1 VGAVETLPILP
12 LRNAVLFPAAVVPIN
27 VGRARSV
34 RLVEELAH
42 TEVRLIAVVTQR
54 SPETEDPALNDL
66 YTTGTV
72 ARIVKVIKL
81 GASNYSVL
89 LQGIARME
97 PRLPG
102 AERRPYLK
110 GACSGSPRTSR
121 ARPEIEKL
129 SPRAAR
135 ARPAPSGST
144 PRPCPASSAPWPRT
158 RPTRAPSPTS

>member
-1 VGAVETLPILP
+1 MSRTDESEGGPRAGAIETLPVLP

-54 SPETEDPALNDL
+54 TPETEDPGEADL
-66 YTTGTV
+66 YSVGTV

-89 LQGIARME
+89 LQGIT
-97 PRLPG
+97 LG
-102 AERRPYLK
+102 
-110 GACSGSPRTSR
+110 
-121 ARPEIEKL
+121 
-129 SPRAAR
+129 
-135 ARPAPSGST
+135 
-144 PRPCPASSAPWPRT
+144 
-158 RPTRAPSPTS
+158 